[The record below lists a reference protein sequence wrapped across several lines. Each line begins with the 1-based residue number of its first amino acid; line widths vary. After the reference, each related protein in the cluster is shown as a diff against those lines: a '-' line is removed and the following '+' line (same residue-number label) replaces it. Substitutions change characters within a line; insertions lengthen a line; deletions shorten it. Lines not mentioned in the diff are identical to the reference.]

1 MGWVL
6 DQCLILLHPIMPFV
20 TEELW
25 QATGKRPKML
35 IHADWPDYAAA
46 DLLDPAADRE
56 IGWVIGLID
65 EIRSLRAQMRV
76 PAGKWLTLLQLDL
89 DAAGQGAL
97 DRNRPMVE
105 RLARLDGIETATA
118 APKGALTVTVPGG
131 VFALPVAD
139 VIDVGAETARLEKMA
154 ASLAA
159 EIASLDGRL
168 ANDRFLASAPEE
180 VIEEARARRAEA
192 TEEVGKVGIALDRL
206 RALG

>member
-1 MGWVL
+1 
-6 DQCLILLHPIMPFV
+6 
-20 TEELW
+20 
-25 QATGKRPKML
+25 ML
-35 IHADWPDYAAA
+35 IHADWPDHAAA

-76 PAGKWLTLLQLDL
+76 PAGKWLTLLQLEL

-105 RLARLDGIETATA
+105 RLARLERIETAAA

-131 VFALPVAD
+131 VFALPVAG

-192 TEEVGKVGIALDRL
+192 AEEADKVAVALDRL